1 MTSNSKPEV
10 IVVNFDDDD
19 KFGVLYAKDYVPGYN
34 KIGLEDLSDE
44 DFQDDEA
51 LFLTC
56 LTCLADGKD
65 LDLKDVI
72 SVKATESGMVD
83 RIYTPAMFASEGGEG
98 LVIRAGSNLFP
109 VTQNGRTFTCGEM
122 QGEIES
128 YSVKYGDKE
137 YKVPRIDFVAP
148 KGGLIFS
155 LRVFGKDETVN
166 GDSLKHRARAG
177 GAIAGYLREAKGGN
191 YQVVKPTELPEGEYL
206 VTGID
211 QKEHP
216 EYGTG
221 YFVALD
227 GGKALYANFGM
238 KKQLKSSFNSFSNCL
253 KGGRPVTLIIANIR
267 EGNNKKMTCDAV
279 FRNRAPH
286 TSNMFKQ
293 GFVAKE
299 LPGAAV
305 DSTETSRP
313 KEKGM
318 KSAEPDKTEG
328 GQYDPLPF

>member
-1 MTSNSKPEV
+1 MTSNSMPEV

-34 KIGLEDLSDE
+34 EIGISDLSDE
-44 DFQDDEA
+44 DFDDDV
-51 LFLTC
+51 LLLTC
-56 LTCLADGKD
+56 LELLANGTKYDTEKV
-65 LDLKDVI
+65 L
-72 SVKATESGMVD
+72 SVKATDSGIID
-83 RIYTPAMFASEGGEG
+83 RIYTPALFSTEGGEG
-98 LVIRAGSNLFP
+98 LVIRAGANLFP

-299 LPGAAV
+299 LHGAAV